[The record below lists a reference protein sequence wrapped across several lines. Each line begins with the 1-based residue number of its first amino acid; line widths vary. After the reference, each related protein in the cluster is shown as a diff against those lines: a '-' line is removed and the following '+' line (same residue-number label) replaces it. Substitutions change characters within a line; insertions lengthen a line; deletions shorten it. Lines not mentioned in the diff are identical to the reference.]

1 MINPKQNFIEII
13 LGPII
18 NFFETKLI
26 LLGGFFGVIFITFV
40 AIPIFRTKN
49 KTDMDVL
56 RKVLIIIAI
65 GIGFIFSIIDTFRIR
80 DTINF
85 S

>member
-1 MINPKQNFIEII
+1 
-13 LGPII
+13 
-18 NFFETKLI
+18 
-26 LLGGFFGVIFITFV
+26 
-40 AIPIFRTKN
+40 
-49 KTDMDVL
+49 MDVL

-65 GIGFIFSIIDTFRIR
+65 VIGFIFSIIDTFRIW